1 VWNSAPG
8 IVRGL
13 AALLLVPLLALV
25 LTACDSSPSEP
36 LGGMS
41 ILLEGTLVAVLDE
54 GEEEG
59 EEDDVIVVEPIEH
72 RQRMA
77 EEGLV
82 RIELVLLQGT
92 DAETGETGDLDPS
105 LLLPVDLGRVQP
117 DGSCEQG
124 ADAFLLRAVPQAFFL
139 SAVEYCFT
147 VFAPR
152 TAAGGSVVSDGDMV
166 TYQVALFDTE

>member
-1 VWNSAPG
+1 VWNSAQG

-13 AALLLVPLLALV
+13 AALLLVLALT
-25 LTACDSSPSEP
+25 TACDSSPSEP

-41 ILLEGTLVAVLDE
+41 ALLEGTLVAVLDE

-72 RQRMA
+72 RQLLA

-105 LLLPVDLGRVQP
+105 LLLPVDFGRVQP
-117 DGSCEQG
+117 DGSCEGG
-124 ADAFLLRAVPQAFFL
+124 ADAFLVRTVPQAFFL

-152 TAAGGSVVSDGDMV
+152 TPGGTGVVSDGDTV
-166 TYQVALFDTE
+166 TYQIALVATE